1 MLFDLTDVIFENRNK
16 IYGAYKLRKQYHK
29 SLIIGLLAN
38 IPFVIGLIFWI
49 KWESPQKAEKE
60 ELQEHIVFL
69 QVNDVELSDID
80 DMPVLI
86 EPQTTQLPQIKST
99 ETKNDKKEENQEK
112 QDTQKEINIKE
123 ETDPKKDEKKTED
136 KKQEEKKG
144 ETNKENVA
152 PVLYSKD
159 IWSIYIKKNLVY
171 PEQALKEKKECKV
184 SVTVIIQED
193 GTIKI
198 EKDRP
203 IYGCEDYFND
213 EVKRLIKNAP
223 KFVPPTNQEG
233 QPQKKIALAIEFN
246 LPK

>member
-1 MLFDLTDVIFENRNK
+1 MLFDLTDIIFENRNK
-16 IYGAYKLRKQYHK
+16 IYGAYKLRKTYHK
-29 SLIIGLLAN
+29 SLLIGLLTN
-38 IPFVIGLIFWI
+38 IPFIIGFIVWI
-49 KWESPQKAEKE
+49 KWENPKKVEKE
-60 ELQEHIVFL
+60 DLQEHIVFL
-69 QVNDVELSDID
+69 QVNDVELSDIE
-80 DMPVLI
+80 DMPVLV
-86 EPQTTQLPQIKST
+86 EPQMPQLQQ
-99 ETKNDKKEENQEK
+99 TKNSDNDKKEESQEK

-144 ETNKENVA
+144 ETNKENIA

-184 SVTVIIQED
+184 SVTVVIQED
-193 GTIKI
+193 GSIKV
-198 EKDRP
+198 ERDRP

-233 QPQKKIALAIEFN
+233 QPQRKIAIAIEFN

>member
-29 SLIIGLLAN
+29 SLLIGLFTNIPFIIGL
-38 IPFVIGLIFWI
+38 IIWI
-49 KWESPQKAEKE
+49 RWESPQTIKKE

-69 QVNDVELSDID
+69 QVNDVELTDIEN
-80 DMPVLI
+80 MPVFA
-86 EPQTTQLPQIKST
+86 EPQPQIPNINNT
-99 ETKNDKKEENQEK
+99 HTNEDKKEEPQEK
-112 QDTQKEINIKE
+112 QDTQTEINVKEEIEAKKE
-123 ETDPKKDEKKTED
+123 ETKVEEKKQD
-136 KKQEEKKG
+136 EKKG
-144 ETNKENVA
+144 ENNTENVA

-159 IWSIYIKKNLVY
+159 VWSIYIKKNLIY
-171 PEQALKEKKECKV
+171 PEQALRERKECKV
-184 SVTVIIQED
+184 SVTVVIQED
-193 GTIKI
+193 GSIKI

-223 KFVPPTNQEG
+223 KFIPQINQEG
-233 QPQKKIALAIEFN
+233 QPQRKIAIAIEFN